1 MFIAVPF
8 EIKDY
13 VEDVSPTHP
22 RVQAVILS
30 TSNNRILIINTY
42 FPTDPKIKEFDSIE
56 LISTLSAI
64 KGVMK
69 DNEYDNVV
77 WGGDMNAD
85 FLRDTVF
92 TNTVDSFLSEMSL
105 KKSWDKY
112 KIDFTRT
119 FEREER
125 TYVSTLDHFLE

>member
-1 MFIAVPF
+1 
-8 EIKDY
+8 
-13 VEDVSPTHP
+13 
-22 RVQAVILS
+22 
-30 TSNNRILIINTY
+30 
-42 FPTDPKIKEFDSIE
+42 
-56 LISTLSAI
+56 
-64 KGVMK
+64 MK

-112 KIDFTRT
+112 KIDFTHT
-119 FEREER
+119 FEREEQ
-125 TYVSTLDHFLE
+125 TYVSTIDNFFGVKDYLIIS